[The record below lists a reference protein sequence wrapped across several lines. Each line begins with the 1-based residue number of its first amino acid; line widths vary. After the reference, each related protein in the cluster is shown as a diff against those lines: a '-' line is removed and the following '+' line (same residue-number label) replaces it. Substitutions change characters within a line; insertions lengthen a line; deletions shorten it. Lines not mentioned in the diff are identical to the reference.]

1 VDGQVTRQIVRGNI
15 DRTYAVH
22 KFLGGVSR
30 IVGDVYHAHAGLSRS
45 V

>member
-1 VDGQVTRQIVRGNI
+1 VGTS
-15 DRTYAVH
+15 TAYAVH

-30 IVGDVYHAHAGLSRS
+30 IVGDVYHAHAGLSRG